1 MNLRPFAAAGL
12 ALCSGLAVATSAE
25 AAPAPTCVSATM
37 TPAAAA
43 FPANLPA
50 FGYTATT
57 ATAKDVHSTPSDPTQ
72 TELPLTVG
80 PEVVDGYAEGR
91 CRRHRSSRAR
101 RTSSSSAVL
110 QLLRIP
116 DEAALVH
123 ADRRGAAADE
133 ARRAHV
139 GTDRRAHRLRTTQVA
154 IKATYSVAAEMKPWA
169 AVYQLGM
176 VFDGQVVE
184 THPTFSGDAAQIDA
198 SAWCDDAA
206 SKTNKHTLQLRARLP
221 FAPSVETTFG
231 TIEFVCPAPRIT
243 TAPDNG
249 AVKPVGTSGSSGA
262 SAGSPS
268 TTGGCSTS
276 PAAPLPLLR
285 SDFSSR
291 WLRSCVARGASAPER
306 LLRPVRERAP
316 EPLHGPEA
324 KPP

>member
-57 ATAKDVHSTPSDPTQ
+57 ATAKDVHLYAVGPTR

-80 PEVVDGYAEGR
+80 PEVVDGYVKVAPAAPLVAGTAYELEFSPFCSYSAYPTKPLSFTPTAEVPLPTKLGEL
-91 CRRHRSSRAR
+91 
-101 RTSSSSAVL
+101 TSGPTVVL
-110 QLLRIP
+110 
-116 DEAALVH
+116 
-123 ADRRGAAADE
+123 
-133 ARRAHV
+133 
-139 GTDRRAHRLRTTQVA
+139 TDYGTTQVA

-184 THPTFSGDAAQIDA
+184 THPTFSGDAVQIDA

-221 FAPSVETTFG
+221 FAPSVETTSAP
-231 TIEFVCPAPRIT
+231 IEFVCPAPRIT

-276 PAAPLPLLR
+276 PAAPSSAASLGFLLA
-285 SDFSSR
+285 
-291 WLRSCVARGASAPER
+291 VAALVRRARRVSAGAAASTR
-306 LLRPVRERAP
+306 T
-316 EPLHGPEA
+316 
-324 KPP
+324 